1 MKIFCNYYFYLFLC
15 DNNKDILIYMQTSVS
30 IDLCIRE
37 IRQLTAFLKEKHGLD
52 FNDYALTS
60 FKRRVENFL
69 VANKFEM
76 DTLFKKLESAEF
88 TDHFAGQIVVGAT
101 ELFRDPTIWIL
112 LKNNY
117 LANILREHDRVR
129 IWLPMCAS
137 GEEFYSLSI
146 LLKESGWSDRAEVHV
161 SGISDETLTS
171 IRNGKMKHEKL
182 EISVKNYSRFQ
193 GAGQLSDYFKKTD
206 EGISFDGS
214 LFANTHFFRDGTEF
228 HHDLPPMHLILFR
241 NQMIYFNPT
250 LQYKVCDALCNKLSV
265 KGLLLLG
272 IREEIDLNINHQYV
286 TLDKEESIYQ
296 RKN

>member
-1 MKIFCNYYFYLFLC
+1 
-15 DNNKDILIYMQTSVS
+15 MQTSVS
-30 IDLCIRE
+30 IDLGIRE
-37 IRQLTAFLKEKHGLD
+37 IRQLTAFLKEKHGVD

-69 VANKFEM
+69 IANKLGM
-76 DTLFKKLESAEF
+76 DMLFKKLESAEF

-112 LKNNY
+112 LKNIY
-117 LANILREHDRVR
+117 LANILKEHGKAR

-146 LLKESGWSDRAEVHV
+146 LLKESGWSDCAEVYV

-171 IRNGKMKHEKL
+171 IRNGKMKYEKL

-193 GAGQLSDYFKKTD
+193 GAGQLSDYFKKTGED
-206 EGISFDGS
+206 ITFDGS
-214 LFANTHFFRDGTEF
+214 LFANTHFFRDNLEF

-250 LQYKVCDALCNKLSV
+250 LQYKVCDALHDRLVV
-265 KGLLLLG
+265 KGLLFLG
-272 IREEIDLNINHQYV
+272 ILEEIESGNNNKYV
-286 TLDKEESIYQ
+286 ALDKEESIYQ